1 MLLVTRGHH
10 ELDEEKVP
18 DQASLSDI
26 GQVWCTLILRK
37 KAIRCCAKRVI
48 AYTVVCVKEIFFA
61 CFDYACNV

>member
-37 KAIRCCAKRVI
+37 KQLG
-48 AYTVVCVKEIFFA
+48 VVLSVSLPTLL
-61 CFDYACNV
+61 YA